1 MAAGWSGG
9 PDDREERRSMVGQT
23 MKRRWNL
30 PILVVAVAL
39 LLAACGGSSG
49 RGGSEGAS
57 AGGGG
62 ALTDLGKRLPDRIQ
76 QAKEIKVCSDV
87 AYAPVE
93 FFKEGTQ
100 EVQGIDPDLAGA
112 MGDKLGVKFTFQ
124 NTTFDGIIPALQA
137 KRCDIIMSAMSDTP
151 ERQKQLD
158 FIDYFEA
165 GTSILV
171 EKGNPKGIQS
181 LDDLCGNTIAL
192 QRGTTQADVAKA
204 QEAKCKTAGKP
215 LKVLAFDKD
224 TDALQQILSGRAVA
238 DMNDF
243 PVAAYNAQ
251 TSGGGN
257 DFEVVGEQIEAGPYG
272 IGVRKDDQQLR
283 DALQEALKAVIADG
297 SYDKVLQKWNAAK
310 GALKTAALNGGQ

>member
-1 MAAGWSGG
+1 MVGH
-9 PDDREERRSMVGQT
+9 RTERRWYLLV
-23 MKRRWNL
+23 
-30 PILVVAVAL
+30 LVVAVAL

-49 RGGSEGAS
+49 RGGGEGAS
-57 AGGGG
+57 TGGGG
-62 ALTDLGKRLPDRIQ
+62 ELTDLGKKLPDRIQ
-76 QAKEIKVCSDV
+76 QAKEVKVCSDV

-124 NTTFDGIIPALQA
+124 NTTFDGIIPALEA

-151 ERQKQLD
+151 ERQKQID
-158 FIDYFEA
+158 FVDYFEA

-171 EKGNPKGIQS
+171 KKGNPKGIQT

-192 QRGTTQADVAKA
+192 QRGTTQAEVAKK
-204 QEAKCKTAGKP
+204 QEAKCKAAGKP

-283 DALQEALKAVIADG
+283 DALLQALQAVFADG
-297 SYDKVLQKWNAAK
+297 TYTKVLEKWNAAK
-310 GALKTAALNGGQ
+310 GAIDKPVVNGGQ